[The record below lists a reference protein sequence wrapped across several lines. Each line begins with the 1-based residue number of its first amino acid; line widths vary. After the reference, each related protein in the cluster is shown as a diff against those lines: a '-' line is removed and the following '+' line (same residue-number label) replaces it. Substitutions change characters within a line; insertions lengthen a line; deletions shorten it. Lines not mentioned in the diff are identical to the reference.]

1 MSELSALAKEIKKWV
16 VNDYFTPNIKA
27 EVILD
32 TLLTP
37 YIPQILNSYG
47 IDAAFLTKEMS
58 LRGVQDDEGQ
68 ESNRGSKI
76 DYVLADKQKNIIY
89 LMELKTTDS
98 SMNAEQLSLYASLVN
113 EPTTFGAVLGKRLL
127 NILMESFQLD
137 DLEGAGDDRLKDAW
151 KKIWNKR
158 KNYDP
163 KEKNPAESGSYEE
176 RAMDL
181 IKTKGWAWRSGQRS
195 RKYLY
200 TLGQLMDYLHNNSGK
215 GLWNREVKLIYL
227 LPRPPKDRVP
237 FGDNIL
243 PVAFVPYFEE
253 NKDAPLA
260 DIIGKIY
267 GGENVWQA

>member
-1 MSELSALAKEIKKWV
+1 MPLPDTITEWV

-37 YIPQILNSYG
+37 YIPQILKDQLD
-47 IDAAFLTKEMS
+47 IDAVFLTKEMS
-58 LRGVQDDEGQ
+58 LRGVQDDEEQ

-76 DYVLADKQKNIIY
+76 DYVLADEQKNIIY
-89 LMELKTTDS
+89 LVELKTTDS
-98 SMNAEQLSLYASLVN
+98 SVNDEQLLLYASLVN

-158 KNYDP
+158 KKYDP
-163 KEKNPAESGSYEE
+163 KDQNPAESGSYEK
-176 RAMDL
+176 RAMNL
-181 IKTKGWAWRSGQRS
+181 IKAKGWAWRSGQRS

-200 TLGQLMDYLHNNSGK
+200 TLGQLRDYLHNNSGK

-227 LPRPPKDRVP
+227 LPRLPENRAQ
-237 FGDNIL
+237 FGGNIL

-253 NKDAPLA
+253 NKDTSLA
-260 DIIGKIY
+260 GIISRIY
-267 GGENVWQA
+267 GGENVWRS

>member
-158 KNYDP
+158 KKLRP
-163 KEKNPAESGSYEE
+163 KGKESF
-176 RAMDL
+176 
-181 IKTKGWAWRSGQRS
+181 
-195 RKYLY
+195 
-200 TLGQLMDYLHNNSGK
+200 GK
-215 GLWNREVKLIYL
+215 RL
-227 LPRPPKDRVP
+227 L
-237 FGDNIL
+237 
-243 PVAFVPYFEE
+243 
-253 NKDAPLA
+253 
-260 DIIGKIY
+260 
-267 GGENVWQA
+267 